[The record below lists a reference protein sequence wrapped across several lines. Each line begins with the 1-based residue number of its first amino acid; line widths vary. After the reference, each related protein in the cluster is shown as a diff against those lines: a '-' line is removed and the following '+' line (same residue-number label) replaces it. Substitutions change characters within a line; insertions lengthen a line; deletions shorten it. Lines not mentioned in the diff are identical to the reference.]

1 MAKEKKSMTPLCENV
16 GAKAASAWV
25 GDVIAKKNG
34 NHCTSLCECLNYEK
48 TEHSKSKTSETA
60 IPERVV
66 IMEEEEICTS
76 GSESEE
82 AGDSDLDQGVDD
94 DF

>member
-1 MAKEKKSMTPLCENV
+1 MAKKKPIYDTIMRKCGCKSSQCLSGRCNC
-16 GAKAASAWV
+16 
-25 GDVIAKKNG
+25 KKNG
-34 NHCTSLCECLNYEK
+34 NHCTSLCECLISEN
-48 TEHSKSKTSETA
+48 TELSKSKTFEKT

-82 AGDSDLDQGVDD
+82 ASYSDLDQGVDD
-94 DF
+94 F